1 MSFLVTLQGMRAC
14 ISLFFLF
21 IFSFQVLPV
30 RALGKMIAKAQM
42 TEEVKGDCD
51 DNADN
56 GADDTTDGGGDGDN
70 KDNKTN
76 ADKETSIG
84 KIEDLHL
91 IDVNSVISFSFTLR
105 ANNKIALPPDDD
117 LIHLFVKDIHCPP
130 PNC

>member
-1 MSFLVTLQGMRAC
+1 MRAW

-51 DNADN
+51 D
-56 GADDTTDGGGDGDN
+56 DTSHDTNDTDSGGDG
-70 KDNKTN
+70 KDCKT
-76 ADKETSIG
+76 DTEKETSLS
-84 KIEDLHL
+84 KVDDLHFTEVRR
-91 IDVNSVISFSFTLR
+91 DVFFSFTLLID
-105 ANNKIALPPDDD
+105 NKKALPPDDD
-117 LIHLFVKDIHCPP
+117 LIHLFVKDIHCRP